1 MIRESKKPVP
11 LLPKSMAVLRE
22 AGYLVEKVE
31 RWNAFSRTKNDLFGV
46 GDILALGNDEVVI
59 VQVTSAS
66 NHAARRTRIADHE
79 NTGRIRKAGVR
90 ILLHSWAKR
99 DNRWALREEDLS

>member
-31 RWNAFSRTKNDLFGV
+31 RWNAFSRTKADLFQIADLV
-46 GDILALGNDEVVI
+46 ALGDDEVVF

-66 NHAARRTRIADHE
+66 NHAARRTKIADHE

-99 DNRWALREEDLS
+99 DGRWALREEDLS